1 MHAPDCWGEEF
12 VTCGDSLLLLSSLLD
27 GGDLDPLVVDSN
39 AIDLSPSASSTKEF
53 ALQAAAARCQGFKLF
68 MDDV

>member
-1 MHAPDCWGEEF
+1 MHAPDCWEEEF
-12 VTCGDSLLLLSSLLD
+12 VTCGDSLLPLSSLLE
-27 GGDLDPLVVDSN
+27 GDLDPLVVDSN